1 MSKNLVR
8 FDWAIKRL
16 LRQKANFAVLEGLLS
31 EILRED
37 VKIKHIAESEGNKE
51 TAKDKYNRVDI
62 LVQNMKGELL
72 IVEVQVEMEHDY
84 LHRILYGTSKAITEY
99 MKSGDVYGKV
109 KKVYSVSIVYFELGQ
124 GKDYVYHG
132 TTFFQGIH
140 QKDTLALSERQKEI
154 YQKTSVSAIFPEYY
168 ILKVNN
174 FNGIAKNTLDEWLY
188 FLKHSE
194 VKATFKAKGLKEAN
208 EVLNEMN
215 LTPKQRKEYLAYM
228 EVERSNNSF
237 ADTVKIELD
246 AMMKIEMAKL
256 AEMRKIDKAQLEE
269 EKAQLAEEKAQL
281 EEARKIEKAQLE
293 EARKIEKAQLEE
305 ARKIEKVQLAEEKA
319 QLEEARKIEKAQ
331 LEEARKIEKAQLEE
345 ARKIEKAQ
353 LEEVRKTKD
362 YNLVTN
368 LFVAGISIDIIA
380 TSTGLT
386 VKEVADIVTKLKK

>member
-16 LRQKANFAVLEGLLS
+16 LRQKANFVVLEGLLS
-31 EILRED
+31 EILKED

-51 TAKDKYNRVDI
+51 TVKDKYNRVDV
-62 LVQNMKGELL
+62 LVQNTKGELL

-140 QKDTLALSERQKEI
+140 HKDTLTLSERQKEI

-256 AEMRKIDKAQLEE
+256 AEIRKIDKAQMEE
-269 EKAQLAEEKAQL
+269 EKAQMKAEKAQL

-293 EARKIEKAQLEE
+293 EAH
-305 ARKIEKVQLAEEKA
+305 
-319 QLEEARKIEKAQ
+319 KIEKAQ

-353 LEEVRKTKD
+353 LEEAKTQLEEARKIEKAQLEEEKAKIEATRKARD

-368 LFVAGISIDIIA
+368 LFMAGISIDIIA
-380 TSTGLT
+380 KSTGLT
-386 VKEVADIVTKLKK
+386 VKEVENIVATLKK